1 MSGDPAQL
9 QVRLLGPVDIVLNGV
24 SQQVGGL
31 RRKALLSVLA
41 LHRGQVVSTDQL
53 VDIVWGG
60 AAGSV
65 TTNTL
70 QRHISYLRALLD
82 SRRAIVARPP
92 GYLLDLPAGSVD
104 AELAERLLDRAD
116 RADGPA
122 EQARLADQARRLWR
136 GEPLG
141 GVAGVAWLEE
151 RTQRLGDLLRRA
163 NHTLMDARLALG
175 EHTGVLGEL
184 ERLASLNPLDERLQG
199 QLILALYRSGRQAD
213 ALNRYRLLRH
223 TLAEELGVSPSPE
236 LRELETAMLRQ
247 DPQLEPPRH
256 AVAVRAA
263 LTPRP
268 DGGVRLTGTP
278 MVARADE
285 LAIMQSAV
293 ESAVQ
298 GRGRAVFVIGEP
310 GIGKTR
316 VATEAARMAEHAGST
331 VLRGRAGT
339 PEAQFRPLSE
349 ALLSMLRHADVPDHP
364 ELLPFRPALSVLVP
378 QWRGE
383 PEQPSGPSLVVLAE
397 AVLRLLA
404 TLGRPRG
411 CTLVLEDLHDAD
423 ADTLAVIDYLI
434 DNAGQEGL
442 LVIGTCRSA
451 PGSALRLLR
460 AAQHRRVATVVELG
474 RLAEDQIRDLAANCL
489 GVAADGVPAAVLEHL
504 LATADGVPLHVEE
517 LLAAMVADG
526 VLAATGGGWAVTGP
540 MSTGVPASLR
550 TTLEGRTDR
559 LSAPAGALLQAAA
572 LIGRRFPA
580 VVAGAAA
587 GVRGTALFA
596 CLREAVDSQL
606 LVPDDD
612 PQWYAFRHML
622 TAEYLRAR
630 PLPLERVILARRV
643 AQSLDDA
650 AAPRFEGSVQLA
662 GALWRMAGEP
672 AIAAERFTRAGRNA
686 TARGAVST
694 AISLLEQALTLLT
707 DRDNDPFELCEALVD
722 AYAVAGRVADAYA
735 LGERVEA
742 RAVAPHRRARIH
754 LQLADVA
761 TAAGHWEQGLRELAA
776 ARQSAGAA
784 PDPMLAA
791 RMDAVQAQ
799 LVFGDPRTPDRLAT
813 TVRLAERALRG
824 AEKTGQPEVS
834 CSALKT
840 LGRCARL
847 HDLAEADALYER
859 GLAIAEAHGLVTWR
873 ISLLYHLGADR
884 GIRDADDSRL
894 REALTIATEA
904 GAIATAL
911 YVELELS
918 IVRLCRGEFEAA
930 DAGARHCEETAARL
944 RLTQTQLIAVGVRIM
959 VAGHR
964 ARSSEVATLTARFAD
979 LGGEQ
984 DDFSSATHG
993 LGTAFCHLLHEEPD
1007 AALDELD
1014 RASAREARQ
1023 PTPYL
1028 SLIHGPHLLLAVRS
1042 GRAGAADCAAFAQS
1056 AQNEA
1061 AWNRQFLMLAEAVV
1075 HSRAGRTAEAELA
1088 MGRFAKLSEP
1098 YPLAHHLGLRLV
1110 APDALGGHWGD
1121 PVSWLRTAD
1130 GYFHDTAPQVARA
1143 CRQLLRQAGTPV
1155 PQHRQGSSALPPQL
1169 RGRGVTVRESEVL
1182 DLVAAGLT
1190 NQQIGVRLYLSSRT
1204 VEKHVASL
1212 LAKTGA
1218 EGRRALAAFASESG

>member
-82 SRRAIVARPP
+82 SRRAVVARPP

-104 AELAERLLDRAD
+104 VELAEQLLDRAD

-122 EQARLADQARRLWR
+122 ERARLAGQARRLWR
-136 GEPLG
+136 GEALG
-141 GVAGVAWLEE
+141 GVEGVAWLEE
-151 RTQRLGDLLRRA
+151 RTQRLGDLFRRA
-163 NHTLMDARLALG
+163 THTLMDARLALG

-184 ERLASLNPLDERLQG
+184 ERLASLSPLDERLQG
-199 QLILALYRSGRQAD
+199 QLMLALYRSGRQAD
-213 ALNRYRLLRH
+213 ALNRYRRLRH
-223 TLAEELGVSPSPE
+223 TLAEELGISPSPE

-247 DPQLEPPRH
+247 DPRLEPPWH
-256 AVAVRAA
+256 AATRTTLV
-263 LTPRP
+263 TRP
-268 DGGVRLTGTP
+268 DGRVRLAGTP
-278 MVARADE
+278 VVARADE

-298 GRGRAVFVIGEP
+298 GRGRAVFLIGEP

-316 VATEAARMAEHAGST
+316 VATETARIAEQAGLT

-349 ALLSMLRHADVPDHP
+349 ALLSVLRHGDVPENP
-364 ELLPFRPALSVLVP
+364 GLRPFRPALSVLVP
-378 QWRGE
+378 QWRSE
-383 PEQPSGPSLVVLAE
+383 REQPSGPSLIVLAE

-404 TLGRPRG
+404 TLGRPHG
-411 CTLVLEDLHDAD
+411 CMLILEDLHDAD
-423 ADTLAVIDYLI
+423 ADTLAVVDYLI
-434 DNAGQEGL
+434 DNAGHEGL

-451 PGSALRLLR
+451 PGAALRLLR
-460 AAQHRRVATVVELG
+460 AAHRRRVATVVELR
-474 RLAEDQIRDLAANCL
+474 RLSEDQVRDLAANCL
-489 GVAADGVPAAVLEHL
+489 GVGADGVPAVVFEHL
-504 LATADGVPLHVEE
+504 LAMADGVPLHVEE

-526 VLAATGGGWAVTGP
+526 VLAATSSGWAVTGP
-540 MSTGVPASLR
+540 MPTGVPASLR

-572 LIGRRFPA
+572 LVGRRFPA

-587 GVRGTALFA
+587 GVHGAALFA

-606 LVPDDD
+606 LVTDDD
-612 PQWYAFRHML
+612 PQWYAFRHVL

-643 AQSLDDA
+643 AESLDDA
-650 AAPRFEGSVQLA
+650 ATPRFDGSVQLA
-662 GALWRMAGEP
+662 GTLWRMAGEP
-672 AIAAERFTRAGRNA
+672 AIAAERFTRAGRRA
-686 TARGAVST
+686 TAQGAVST
-694 AISLLEQALTLLT
+694 AISLLEQAHTLLA
-707 DRDNDPFELCEALVD
+707 DGDDALELREALVD
-722 AYAVAGRVADAYA
+722 AYAVAGRVTDAYA

-761 TAAGHWEQGLRELAA
+761 AAAGHWQQGLHELAI
-776 ARQSAGAA
+776 ARQSAGAV

-799 LVFGDPRTPDRLAT
+799 LVFGDPTTPDRLAT

-824 AEKTGQPEVS
+824 AEATGQPEVS

-847 HDLAEADALYER
+847 RDLAEADGLYER

-884 GIRDADDSRL
+884 GIRDADDRGL

-911 YVELELS
+911 YIELELS
-918 IVRLCRGEFEAA
+918 VVRLCRGEFEAA

-944 RLTQTQLIAVGVRIM
+944 RLTQTQRIAVGVRIM

-964 ARSSEVATLTARFAD
+964 ARRSEVATLTARFAD
-979 LGGEQ
+979 LDGEQ

-1007 AALDELD
+1007 AALTELD
-1014 RASAREARQ
+1014 GASAREARQ

-1042 GRAGAADCAAFAQS
+1042 GRAGAADCAAFAES

-1061 AWNRQFLMLAEAVV
+1061 AWNRQFLMLAEALV
-1075 HSRAGRTAEAELA
+1075 HGRAGRTADAELA
-1088 MGRFAKLSEP
+1088 MGQFAKLSAP
-1098 YPLAHHLGLRLV
+1098 YPLARHLGLRLV
-1110 APDALGGHWGD
+1110 AQDALGGRWGD

-1130 GYFHDTAPQVARA
+1130 AYFHDTAPLVARA
-1143 CRQLLRQAGTPV
+1143 CRALLRQAGTPV
-1155 PQHRQGSSALPPQL
+1155 PQHRRGSSALPPQL

-1190 NQQIGVRLYLSSRT
+1190 NQQISVRLYLSSRT

-1218 EGRRALAAFASESG
+1218 GGRRALAAFAPESG